1 MSIFSKIAGFYQIQT
16 YLWVKIGYFWSKLP
30 RELWNWSNLAEI
42 LTSENIHF
50 FLKYQLLSDFVSQ
63 RFRAIKKISK
73 STIFKISS
81 SVQKYPLFYC
91 EGILWQFL
99 VKIDNFSEKNLKNEV
114 FGWRSRVKT
123 MVKPGFKTR
132 SSTLLSDYWTW
143 MYRRLEL
150 GQNLEFWQLK
160 DRFQAGSTVCVLC
173 SATVVVSTPGI
184 ISRKADYLCRTRNR
198 RQNTFENNWKN
209 NLKNILKHFKN
220 NSRTHSRTHQK
231 SSVRQNI
238 C

>member
-1 MSIFSKIAGFYQIQT
+1 MAVFGQ
-16 YLWVKIGYFWSKLP
+16 
-30 RELWNWSNLAEI
+30 NC
-42 LTSENIHF
+42 HF
-50 FLKYQLLSDFVSQ
+50 V
-63 RFRAIKKISK
+63 
-73 STIFKISS
+73 
-81 SVQKYPLFYC
+81 
-91 EGILWQFL
+91 
-99 VKIDNFSEKNLKNEV
+99 LKNESWKMSSRWHWGV
-114 FGWRSRVKT
+114 NNRLDFGNLWVQDLKFNFIIR
-123 MVKPGFKTR
+123 
-132 SSTLLSDYWTW
+132 LLNLKL
-143 MYRRLEL
+143 YRRLEL